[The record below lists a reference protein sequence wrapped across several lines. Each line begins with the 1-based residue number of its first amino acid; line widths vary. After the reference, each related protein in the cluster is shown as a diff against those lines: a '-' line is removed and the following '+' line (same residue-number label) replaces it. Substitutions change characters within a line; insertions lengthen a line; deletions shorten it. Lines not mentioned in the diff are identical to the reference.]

1 MKLEKEMVA
10 SVLVIAFLLSI
21 FLVNNPNITGYTVLD
36 EASDALDNAMLN
48 FNELNSK
55 NIEFLNVFGIELNT
69 AKLREFKTRLESMKD
84 NDSESDDPAIIEIQQ
99 EISDFLDPLPK
110 SIKKT
115 GAFRDIQVLELKDI
129 KNSYNFGSEQEL
141 YIYQKNANVIFE
153 ATRYE
158 VEFYSGSKGSYTTIK
173 KIIKSSPKIKD
184 VKIYE
189 IFAVGSDAVSI
200 YGNSYTKEGNSAIYD
215 LSELSDYEILY
226 GIKQEIDLNKAYDF
240 KTIIVPKNKIIN
252 DENKAS
258 EDYLCGDNMC
268 TSPFE
273 DKITCPEDC
282 ITIGKD
288 IPWLYILIVLAIFAT
303 GIFYL
308 NLYKG
313 GADYRKIT
321 KGKSPFASNV
331 DLENVKKFIKDSI
344 NKGIRLSEISRSLTN
359 KGWSKKQIKYA
370 FEDARWELR
379 KVLLDLTPKSN
390 ATNTALAEEYI
401 RKCIAAGM
409 DDLNIKTAL
418 FSRGWKP
425 DQIDATLKKARAGKN
440 N

>member
-1 MKLEKEMVA
+1 MKLEKEMVV
-10 SVLVIAFLLSI
+10 SVLILAFLLAI
-21 FLVNNPNITGYTVLD
+21 FFVNNPNITGYTVLD
-36 EASDALDNAMLN
+36 ETSDAIDNALLN

-55 NIEFLNVFGIELNT
+55 NIEFLNVFGIDLNA
-69 AKLREFKTRLESMKD
+69 AKLREFKTRLESME
-84 NDSESDDPAIIEIQQ
+84 NDDSGMNELQQ
-99 EISDFLDPLPK
+99 EINDFLEPLPK

-115 GAFRDIQVLELKDI
+115 GTFRDGQVLELKNI

-141 YIYQKNANVIFE
+141 YLYQKNVNVVFE
-153 ATRYE
+153 ASKYE
-158 VEFYSGSKGSYTTIK
+158 VEFYSGSRGVYTTVK
-173 KIIKSSPKIKD
+173 KIIKASPKIED
-184 VKIYE
+184 LKIYE
-189 IFAVGSDAVSI
+189 IFAADAVAISI
-200 YGNSYTKEGNSAIYD
+200 YGNSHVKEGNSIVYD

-226 GIKQEIDLNKAYDF
+226 GIKNDMDLNKAYDF
-240 KTIIVPKNKIIN
+240 KTIIVPKNKVID
-252 DENKAS
+252 DENKVGK
-258 EDYLCGDNMC
+258 DYVCGDNIC

-282 ITIGKD
+282 VAAGKG
-288 IPWLYILIVLAIFAT
+288 IPWLYILILLAIFAT

-313 GADYRKIT
+313 RADYRKVT

-331 DLENVKKFIKDSI
+331 DLENVKNFIKGSI
-344 NKGIRLSEISRSLTN
+344 KKWISLSEISRSLAN
-359 KGWSKKQIKYA
+359 KGWSKKQIRYA

-379 KVLLDLTPKSN
+379 KVLLDLTPKSS
-390 ATNTALAEEYI
+390 AANTALAEDYI

-418 FSRGWKP
+418 FSKGWKP
-425 DQIDATLKKARAGKN
+425 EQIDVALKKARASKN